1 MTRRQIRE
9 EIFKIIFQI
18 DFYAGED
25 LPEQINLFL
34 QEIDPPIEDGA
45 DSAYIEEK
53 CKTLLSHV
61 PEIDDAIN
69 ASAEGWTTKRM
80 AKVDLTLIRLAIYEA
95 KYEKLPAG
103 VAINEAVEL
112 AKKYGEETSP
122 AFINGVLAR
131 VIV

>member
-25 LPEQINLFL
+25 LPGQISLFL
-34 QEIDPPIEDGA
+34 QEIEPPIQDGA
-45 DSAYIEEK
+45 DAAYIEDK
-53 CKTLLSHV
+53 CKDLIAHI
-61 PEIDDAIN
+61 PEIDQAIN
-69 ASAEGWTTKRM
+69 DCAEGWTTKRM
-80 AKVDLTLIRLAIYEA
+80 AKVDLTLIRLAVYEA

-112 AKKYGEETSP
+112 AKKYGEENSP
-122 AFINGVLAR
+122 AFVNGVLAR
-131 VIV
+131 AIA